1 MSSAARI
8 FLIFSVFLMGG
19 IASVIL
25 AVQSVASHGP
35 GKQSSPPAQSGKL
48 VGTIKTIAGNT
59 ITLAS
64 DAGYEVSIL
73 VEGAPRL
80 LRIAPGQKD
89 LKNAAAIQLTDL
101 QAGDRILVFGKPSG
115 DGKSVVATAIVAM
128 KSSDVSSVHAR
139 EREEWQRGVG
149 GLVSGVD
156 PAAGTVTISASTL
169 AGARKVVIRT
179 SKSTAFRRYA
189 PGSVKFDDAK
199 ASAFGEIKPGD
210 QLRARGT
217 RNPGG
222 DEFSADEIVSGSFRN
237 ISGTIISV
245 DATAN
250 TIQVMDA
257 AAKRPVVVRVSSES
271 ELRKLTPEVAERM
284 AMRMK
289 SATGGPRS
297 GASENGA
304 SATRPSLPPSAHAA
318 AGNTPRGSGP
328 DFQQVLS
335 RMPTVTLA
343 DLKKGDAVAIV
354 STDNS
359 ASGGIV
365 AITLLAGVE
374 PILAASPHGEKAI
387 TLSPWNLGGGGQP
400 SDAGAP

>member
-1 MSSAARI
+1 MSSTARI
-8 FLIFSVFLMGG
+8 FLIFSVLVIGG
-19 IASVIL
+19 VATVIL
-25 AVQSVASHGP
+25 APQSFAGP
-35 GKQSSPPAQSGKL
+35 GRGKQSSPPVQSEKF
-48 VGTIKTIAGNT
+48 VGTIKAISGNT
-59 ITLAS
+59 ITLAP
-64 DAGYEVSIL
+64 DAGSEVTIL

-80 LRIAPGQKD
+80 LRIAPGQRD
-89 LKNAAAIQLTDL
+89 LKNATAIRPTDL

-115 DGKSVVATAIVAM
+115 DGKSIVASAIVAM
-128 KSSDVSSVHAR
+128 KSSDVSSVHAK

-149 GLVSGVD
+149 GLVGAVD
-156 PAAGTVTISASTL
+156 PADGTVTISASGV
-169 AGARKVVIRT
+169 AGARNVVIHT
-179 SKSTAFRRYA
+179 SKNTAFRRYA
-189 PGSVKFDDAK
+189 PDSVKFDDAEP
-199 ASAFGEIKPGD
+199 SAFGEIKPGD

-222 DEFSADEIVSGSFRN
+222 DEFSADEIVSGFFRN
-237 ISGTIISV
+237 ISGTIVSV
-245 DATAN
+245 DTAAN

-257 AAKRPVVVRVSSES
+257 AAKRPVLVRVTSES
-271 ELRKLTPEVAERM
+271 ELRKLTPEIAERM
-284 AMRMK
+284 AVRIK
-289 SATGGPRS
+289 RSPGGPHL
-297 GASENGA
+297 GAPENGA
-304 SATRPSLPPSAHAA
+304 SATRPPFPPGADVAA
-318 AGNTPRGSGP
+318 RNTPRGSRP
-328 DFQQVLS
+328 DFQQVLN

-374 PILAASPHGEKAI
+374 PILAASPSGEKAI